1 MLVFSAALDAVP
13 EQILDAAR
21 LDGAGSWHLFR
32 RVTLPMIS
40 PSVFFA
46 TTMTLITSFQ
56 VFAQPFIL
64 TQGGPGVSTQTIVM
78 YVYNQGWQFLT
89 MGLASAAG
97 WVLFVIIM
105 GITAIQF
112 VGQRKWVNYDV

>member
-1 MLVFSAALDAVP
+1 MGTTTGEAAGDGLPARGHRVLVVDDDVGVG
-13 EQILDAAR
+13 ECTR
-21 LDGAGSWHLFR
+21 
-32 RVTLPMIS
+32 
-40 PSVFFA
+40 
-46 TTMTLITSFQ
+46 
-56 VFAQPFIL
+56 FIL

-78 YVYNQGWQFLT
+78 FVYNQGWQFLT

-112 VGQRKWVNYDV
+112 VGQRKWVNYDI

>member
-1 MLVFSAALDAVP
+1 MSIFDTFLNYRVFV
-13 EQILDAAR
+13 E
-21 LDGAGSWHLFR
+21 
-32 RVTLPMIS
+32 TLPLILS
-40 PSVFFA
+40 GLA
-46 TTMTLITSFQ
+46 TTLTLITSFQ